1 MFLKRLYKK
10 ETERTLPNLF
20 YEDTVNLN
28 HTTMKENY
36 RIISLM
42 NIDAKKFNKN
52 TSKPNARKHQK
63 DHPPWASR
71 SHSRDVGI
79 VQHMKIC

>member
-42 NIDAKKFNKN
+42 NTDAKKFNKILAN
-52 TSKPNARKHQK
+52 QMQENIKKIIHHEQ
-63 DHPPWASR
+63 
-71 SHSRDVGI
+71 VGVI
-79 VQHMKIC
+79 LEM